1 MDRSPRMGA
10 LGTALTDQE
19 QPNAFQKIR
28 RNVHTF
34 GEKDIGLT
42 ILLVNLHFAGQQNR
56 GRFRRTVFDSL
67 NQFAA
72 INSWH
77 DQIGEH
83 KIHATL
89 REPIQSLLSVGVGQH
104 SISARF
110 QHYFS
115 NGERLFVVINA
126 EDRPFRLHIPSTV
139 RQKCGAKI
147 WRLYG

>member
-28 RNVHTF
+28 RNVHAF

-42 ILLVNLHFAGQQNR
+42 VLLVNLHFAGQQNR

-89 REPIQSLLSVGVGQH
+89 REPIQRTAQ
-104 SISARF
+104 IS
-110 QHYFS
+110 S
-115 NGERLFVVINA
+115 
-126 EDRPFRLHIPSTV
+126 
-139 RQKCGAKI
+139 
-147 WRLYG
+147 